1 MARFAILKKTKNLTI
16 PFIVA
21 RASRLCFACA
31 SESVKNRKP
40 MNQSRIISLIPSAT
54 EIVALLG
61 LTDAIVARSHECDY
75 PPEIQNLPVCTQP
88 KFNPEGT
95 SSKIHNR
102 VT

>member
-40 MNQSRIISLIPSAT
+40 MNQPRIISLIPSAT

-75 PPEIQNLPVCTQP
+75 PPEIQNLPV
-88 KFNPEGT
+88 
-95 SSKIHNR
+95 
-102 VT
+102 